1 MMTKKQVATLLFLMM
16 MMVALTGLVN
26 AQTSTI
32 IKAKLPFDFVE
43 SGRTMPAGECVV
55 AVVVRNGRTVLS
67 IGSGNQH
74 VYEFPD
80 ADESMNAS
88 RETALVFHQYGDR
101 YFLAG
106 IKRNGKIGYHLPTS
120 RLESELQ
127 ARNVPEQAF
136 TLLASTK

>member
-1 MMTKKQVATLLFLMM
+1 MMTKKQAVTLLFLLMT
-16 MMVALTGLVN
+16 VALTGLVN
-26 AQTSTI
+26 AQTSTM
-32 IKAKLPFDFVE
+32 IKAQVPFEFVE
-43 SGRTMPAGECVV
+43 NGKTMPAGECIV
-55 AVVVRNGRTVLS
+55 AVVVSNGRTVLS
-67 IGSGNQH
+67 IRSGNQH

-88 RETALVFHQYGDR
+88 RETALVFHQYGGQ

-106 IKRNGKIGYHLPTS
+106 IKRDGKIGYHLPIS

-136 TLLASTK
+136 TLLASAK